1 MHLTKFL
8 NLLQQLDNLGGGGL
22 WWRINK
28 FPNFIEKQKVVPKF
42 GEEHNFF
49 T

>member
-1 MHLTKFL
+1 MHFTNFL
-8 NLLQQLDNLGGGGL
+8 NLLQQLDNFLGGG
-22 WWRINK
+22 WRINK
-28 FPNFIEKQKVVPKF
+28 FPNFIERQKVVPKF